1 MMLGL
6 YREKFYGTRDIIFRL
21 LGQRPGRGRKI
32 VNQTI
37 NLHTLVI
44 YTHGSESFVILIVIS
59 ANFSARMSS
68 VVCFTI
74 KFVPLYSV
82 QHEER

>member
-1 MMLGL
+1 
-6 YREKFYGTRDIIFRL
+6 
-21 LGQRPGRGRKI
+21 